1 MPALAQQE
9 PPARV
14 GRVGYAS
21 GDLSFRVAGDKE
33 WSEAGVNYP
42 VATGGSFWVDPQGRA
57 EIAVGTDTVDLAGG
71 TELDIVEL
79 DERATQ
85 LGLPQGRVFVRLRQL
100 ARGQSVEIDLPQG
113 GVWLL
118 QPGAYD
124 IDAGAADRP
133 GRVQVFEGSARF
145 AGGGADQEIRAGDAA
160 VLSGA
165 NPVAAA
171 LQPAAAD
178 EFVEWCRSRDAERSR
193 VAAPRHVSPQMTGYA
208 ELDPYGQWR
217 SSPQYGEVWYPNQV
231 PTGWAPYRDGRWISV
246 PPWGWTWVDDQPW
259 GFAPSHYGRWA
270 YIDDRWGWVPGRIVP
285 QPVYAPALVAF
296 VSAPAIAVGVAAAA
310 GPAVGWFPLGP
321 GEVYWP
327 SYTRNTYYIRNVN
340 VTNVRN
346 IDTVVVRSRGVPP
359 PRLAHAAFA
368 NRRFATVVPQRV
380 FADAGKI
387 APAAIHVPP
396 ARLRNAA
403 VSVQPPRVAP
413 ARRPA
418 RAPRP
423 PLDER
428 RRPEASRDQAVS
440 PAPGARPRAT
450 EDVAGRSPGA
460 AQPAV
465 ARPSGGPGPSRRPN
479 DADRGN
485 GSSPSKGKSA
495 DRDAAVP
502 SDERRPDGARETP
515 DATPSRRGADRGAP
529 PAVTAPRP
537 AAEANRSET
546 PSKEQPRSGPREAP
560 QSHVSPG
567 RSAAPRAPAVAQ
579 RPSLRPEAR
588 DRPVAPAPHRPAAI
602 APEAHPNRPAQAR
615 APGPVQSQ
623 PPAQSRAP
631 RAPEPVHS
639 AAPRAPARAAP
650 AHAPSAPPARAAPQ
664 AHAPSRPAAPR
675 AVAPRPTAPRAAPA
689 QPQPHPQAASKPA
702 AQAVHKASK
711 KSDGDKSK

>member
-145 AGGGADQEIRAGDAA
+145 AGGGADQEIHAGDAA

-165 NPVAAA
+165 NPVTAE
-171 LQPAAAD
+171 LQPATSD

-231 PTGWAPYRDGRWISV
+231 PSGWAPYRDGRWISV
-246 PPWGWTWVDDQPW
+246 PPWGWTWVDAQPW

-296 VSAPAIAVGVAAAA
+296 VSTPAIALGVAAAA

-346 IDTVVVRSRGVPP
+346 IDTVVVRSRGAPP
-359 PRLAHAAFA
+359 PRLARAAFA

-380 FADAGKI
+380 FADAGKV

-396 ARLRNAA
+396 ARLRTAA

-418 RAPRP
+418 RAPGP
-423 PLDER
+423 PVAER

-440 PAPGARPRAT
+440 TAPGARPRST
-450 EDVAGRSPGA
+450 EEDAAGRSPAA
-460 AQPAV
+460 AQPPI
-465 ARPSGGPGPSRRPN
+465 ARPSGGPGPSGRPN
-479 DADRGN
+479 EADRGN
-485 GSSPSKGKSA
+485 GSEPSKGKSA
-495 DRDAAVP
+495 DRGAAAP
-502 SDERRPDGARETP
+502 SDQRRPDSARETP
-515 DATPSRRGADRGAP
+515 HATPPGRGADQGAP
-529 PAVTAPRP
+529 PAATAPRP
-537 AAEANRSET
+537 AAEANRSEP
-546 PSKEQPRSGPREAP
+546 PSKEQTRGGPGEAR

-579 RPSLRPEAR
+579 PPSSRPEAR
-588 DRPVAPAPHRPAAI
+588 DRPVAPASRRPAAA
-602 APEAHPNRPAQAR
+602 APEAHPNRPAQVR
-615 APGPVQSQ
+615 APGPVPSR

-631 RAPEPVHS
+631 RAPESVHS
-639 AAPRAPARAAP
+639 AAPRAPARAAAASAHSP
-650 AHAPSAPPARAAPQ
+650 AAPAPRAAPQ
-664 AHAPSRPAAPR
+664 ARAPAPPAAPR
-675 AVAPRPTAPRAAPA
+675 AASAHS
-689 QPQPHPQAASKPA
+689 QSHPQAAAKPA
-702 AQAVHKASK
+702 ARAAHDTGK